1 MKILSHRGY
10 WVEETEKNT
19 KTAFLRSFGL
29 GFGTE
34 TDLRD
39 CNGNLVISHDPPN
52 GSEMMF
58 RELLL
63 LCPDGITLA
72 LNIKADGL
80 AGKMKQELSRF
91 PLIDSFV
98 FDMSIPDMR
107 GYINDDNSVFARMSE
122 VESVPPWIEK
132 CEGVWLDAFE
142 DIWYDVKTIDGLL
155 RMGKKVCIVSS
166 ELHKRD
172 YFNLWDMLKN
182 SPEFINSN
190 KTYLCTD
197 YPEKAKLYFG
207 V

>member
-10 WVEETEKNT
+10 WISEKEKNT
-19 KTAFLRSFGL
+19 KKAFLRSFCL

-34 TDLRD
+34 TDVRD
-39 CNGNLVISHDPPN
+39 CNGNLVISHDPPT
-52 GSEMMF
+52 GTEMKF
-58 RELLL
+58 REFLL

-72 LNIKADGL
+72 LNIKADDL
-80 AGKMKQELSRF
+80 AEKIKADLSLF
-91 PLIDSFV
+91 PLIDWFV